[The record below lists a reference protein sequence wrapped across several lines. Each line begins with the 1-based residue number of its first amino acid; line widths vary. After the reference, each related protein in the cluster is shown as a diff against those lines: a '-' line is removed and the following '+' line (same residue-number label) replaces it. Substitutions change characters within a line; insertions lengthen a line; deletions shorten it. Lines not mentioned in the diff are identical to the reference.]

1 MPRFS
6 YKGIDHKRKSVKGT
20 VTAESAFAARKH
32 LRAKGVHPTSIN
44 ETTNSLEA
52 KSFGG
57 MFKRKGKAHVG
68 EFTKQLSTMLRAGIK
83 LTESLTVLIP
93 QLNNAD
99 FKNAIT
105 DVRDRLITGESFAD
119 TLSEYD
125 DYFDNIYISMVR
137 VGEVTGTLE
146 QTLTSIAD
154 FMEKRH
160 KVESKMKSA
169 MIYPAILIS
178 ASSLAVLF
186 LTIFVIPV
194 VAEQI
199 EKAGQELPWVTKAI
213 LWISATCR
221 SWWALLIIS
230 VIFVLI
236 WVTKRFVA
244 TPRGTLMRDKFMLA
258 LPVFGTL
265 VKQRIVAR
273 FASTL
278 STLLESGLSMAE
290 SLKIVAEVTG
300 NSVMNNAVKKA
311 RERILSGS
319 DIATPLRDSGV
330 IDPTLAHMVTVGEK
344 SGELE
349 KMLKDISE
357 NLESSSDLVI
367 ERLSAALEPV
377 IILFMS
383 IVIGI
388 IAYAMLVP
396 IIRFSAGAI

>member
-1 MPRFS
+1 MPRFA
-6 YKGIDHKRKSVKGT
+6 YKGIDHKHKSVKGT

-32 LRAKGVHPTSIN
+32 LRAKGVHPTWIN
-44 ETTNSLEA
+44 ESANAAESQ
-52 KSFGG
+52 SFAG
-57 MFKRKGKAHVG
+57 MFKRKGKAQVA

-83 LTESLTVLIP
+83 LTESLNVLIP
-93 QLNNAD
+93 QITNAD

-105 DVRDRLITGESFAD
+105 DIRDRLITGESFAD
-119 TLSEYD
+119 TLSEYEN
-125 DYFDNIYISMVR
+125 YFDTIFISMVR

-146 QTLTSIAD
+146 KSLTSIAD
-154 FMEKRH
+154 FMNKRH

-169 MIYPAILIS
+169 MIYPLILIT
-178 ASSLAVLF
+178 ASSIAVLF

-199 EKAGQELPWVTKAI
+199 RKAGQELPWVTEAI
-213 LWISATCR
+213 LWISATLR
-221 SWWALLIIS
+221 SWWA
-230 VIFVLI
+230 VLI
-236 WVTKRFVA
+236 LTVIIVIVWAIRRFIA
-244 TPRGTLMRDKFMLA
+244 TPRGTHMRDRFLLA

-265 VKQRIVAR
+265 VRQRIVAR

-300 NSVMNNAVKKA
+300 NSVMNKAVKKA

-319 DIATPLRDSGV
+319 DIATPLRESGV

-349 KMLKDISE
+349 RMLKDISE

-367 ERLSAALEPV
+367 ERLSAAIEPL

-383 IVIGI
+383 VVIGT

-396 IIRFSAGAI
+396 IIRFSAGSF

>member
-6 YKGIDHKRKSVKGT
+6 YKGIDHKHKSVKGT
-20 VTAESAFAARKH
+20 VSAESAFAARKH
-32 LRAKGVHPTSIN
+32 LRGKGVHPTSITEVAN
-44 ETTNSLEA
+44 ASESQ
-52 KSFGG
+52 SFGG
-57 MFKRKGKAHVG
+57 MFKRKGKAHVT

-83 LTESLTVLIP
+83 LTESLNVLVP
-93 QLNNAD
+93 QITNVD

-105 DVRDRLITGESFAD
+105 DIRDRVITGESFAD
-119 TLSEYD
+119 TLSEYE
-125 DYFDNIYISMVR
+125 DYFDTIYISMVR

-146 QTLTSIAD
+146 KSLTTIAD
-154 FMEKRH
+154 FMDKRH

-169 MIYPAILIS
+169 MIYPIILIT
-178 ASSLAVLF
+178 ASTIAVLF
-186 LTIFVIPV
+186 LTILVIPV

-213 LWISATCR
+213 IWISDVLT
-221 SWWALLIIS
+221 SLWAILVVA
-230 VIFVLI
+230 VILGTV
-236 WVTKRFVA
+236 WATKRFVA
-244 TPRGTLMRDKFMLA
+244 TPKGSHLRDKLLLA

-265 VKQRIVAR
+265 VRQRIVAR

-278 STLLESGLSMAE
+278 STLLASGLSMAD

-300 NSVMNNAVKKA
+300 NSVMNKAVKKA

-349 KMLKDISE
+349 RMLKDISD

-367 ERLSAALEPV
+367 ERMSAAIEPL

-396 IIRFSAGAI
+396 IIRFSAGSF

>member
-6 YKGIDHKRKSVKGT
+6 YKAIDHKHKSVKGT

-32 LRAKGVHPTSIN
+32 LRAKGVHPTSIH
-44 ETTNSLEA
+44 EITSALEA
-52 KSFGG
+52 RSFGG
-57 MFKRKGKAHVG
+57 MFKRKGKAHVT

-83 LTESLTVLIP
+83 LTESLNVLVP
-93 QLNNAD
+93 QLTNAD

-105 DVRDRLITGESFAD
+105 DIRDRVITGESFAD

-125 DYFDNIYISMVR
+125 NYFDTIYISMVR

-146 QTLTSIAD
+146 KSLTSIAD
-154 FMEKRH
+154 FMDKRH
-160 KVESKMKSA
+160 KLESKMKSA
-169 MIYPAILIS
+169 MIYPVILFT
-178 ASSLAVLF
+178 ASTIAVLF
-186 LTIFVIPV
+186 LTVFIIPV

-213 LWISATCR
+213 LWISATLR
-221 SWWALLIIS
+221 SWWGLVVAIT
-230 VIFVLI
+230 IFAFV
-236 WVTKRFVA
+236 WATKRFVA
-244 TPRGTLMRDKFMLA
+244 TPRGAHVKDKFLLA
-258 LPVFGTL
+258 LPVFGAL

-278 STLLESGLSMAE
+278 STLLESGLSMAD

-300 NSVMNNAVKKA
+300 NSVMNKAVKKA

-349 KMLKDISE
+349 KMLKDISD

-367 ERLSAALEPV
+367 ERISAAIEPL

-396 IIRFSAGAI
+396 IIRFSAGSI

>member
-32 LRAKGVHPTSIN
+32 LRSKGVHPTAIN
-44 ETTNSLEA
+44 EVKNSVETA
-52 KSFGG
+52 SFAG
-57 MFKRKGKAHVG
+57 MFKRKGKAHVT

-83 LTESLTVLIP
+83 LTESLTVLAP
-93 QLNNAD
+93 QISNVD

-105 DVRDRLITGESFAD
+105 DIRDRLITGESFAD
-119 TLSEYD
+119 TLCEYE
-125 DYFDNIYISMVR
+125 DYFDTIYVSMVR

-146 QTLTSIAD
+146 KSLTSIAD
-154 FMEKRH
+154 FMDKRQ
-160 KVESKMKSA
+160 KLESKMKSA
-169 MIYPAILIS
+169 MIYPAILFS
-178 ASSLAVLF
+178 ACLIAVLF
-186 LTIFVIPV
+186 LTVFIIPV

-213 LWISATCR
+213 LWMSATLR
-221 SWWALLIIS
+221 SWWSLLIAAVIMS
-230 VIFVLI
+230 VIWSI
-236 WVTKRFVA
+236 KRFTA
-244 TPRGTLMRDKFMLA
+244 TPRGTLMRDKFLLA

-265 VKQRIVAR
+265 VRQRIVAR

-278 STLLESGLSMAE
+278 STLLESGLSMAD

-319 DIATPLRDSGV
+319 DIATPLRESGV

-349 KMLKDISE
+349 RMLRDISE

-367 ERLSAALEPV
+367 DRLSAAIEPL

-383 IVIGI
+383 VVIGI
-388 IAYAMLVP
+388 IAYAMIVP
-396 IIRFSAGAI
+396 IIKFSAGSI

>member
-6 YKGIDHKRKSVKGT
+6 YKGIDHKHKSVKGT
-20 VTAESAFAARKH
+20 VSAESAFAARKH

-44 ETTNSLEA
+44 EVANASESQ
-52 KSFGG
+52 SFAG
-57 MFKRKGKAHVG
+57 MFKRKGKAQVT

-83 LTESLTVLIP
+83 LTESLNVLIP
-93 QLNNAD
+93 QITNAD

-105 DVRDRLITGESFAD
+105 DIRDRLITGESFAD
-119 TLSEYD
+119 TLCEYGN
-125 DYFDNIYISMVR
+125 YFDTIFISMVR

-146 QTLTSIAD
+146 KSLTTIAD
-154 FMEKRH
+154 FMDKRQ

-169 MIYPAILIS
+169 MIYPIILIS
-178 ASSLAVLF
+178 ASAIAVLF
-186 LTIFVIPV
+186 LTILVIPV

-213 LWISATCR
+213 LWISATLR
-221 SWWALLIIS
+221 SWWSILVAA
-230 VIFVLI
+230 VIMGTV
-236 WVTKRFVA
+236 WATKRFVA
-244 TPRGTLMRDKFMLA
+244 TPRGMHMRDKLLLA
-258 LPVFGTL
+258 LPVFGSL
-265 VKQRIVAR
+265 VRQRIVAR

-278 STLLESGLSMAE
+278 STLLESGLSMAD

-300 NSVMNNAVKKA
+300 NSVMNRAVKKS

-319 DIATPLRDSGV
+319 DIATPLRESGV
-330 IDPTLAHMVTVGEK
+330 LDPTLAHMVTVGEK

-349 KMLKDISE
+349 RMLRDISE

-367 ERLSAALEPV
+367 ERMSAAIEPL

-383 IVIGI
+383 VVIGV

-396 IIRFSAGAI
+396 IIRFSAGSF

>member
-6 YKGIDHKRKSVKGT
+6 YKGIDHKHKSVKGT

-32 LRAKGVHPTSIN
+32 LRAKGVHPTAIN
-44 ETTNSLEA
+44 EVTNSIEA

-57 MFKRKGKAHVG
+57 LFKRKGKAHVT

-105 DVRDRLITGESFAD
+105 DVRDRLITGESLAD
-119 TLSEYD
+119 TLSEYG
-125 DYFDNIYISMVR
+125 DYFDKIYISMVR

-146 QTLTSIAD
+146 QSLTSIAE

-169 MIYPAILIS
+169 MIYPCILIT
-178 ASSLAVLF
+178 ASTLAVLF

-199 EKAGQELPWVTKAI
+199 KKAGQELPWVTEAI
-213 LWISATCR
+213 LWTSATLR
-221 SWWALLIIS
+221 SWWALLVLA
-230 VIFVLI
+230 VIFAGI
-236 WVTKRFVA
+236 WAVKNFIA
-244 TPRGTLMRDKFMLA
+244 TPRGMHARDKFLLA
-258 LPVFGTL
+258 LPVFGNL

-278 STLLESGLSMAE
+278 STLLQSGLSMAD

-300 NSVMNNAVKKA
+300 NTVMNNAVKKA

-349 KMLKDISE
+349 KMLKDISD

-367 ERLSAALEPV
+367 ERISAAIEPV

-396 IIRFSAGAI
+396 IIKFSSGSF

>member
-1 MPRFS
+1 
-6 YKGIDHKRKSVKGT
+6 
-20 VTAESAFAARKH
+20 
-32 LRAKGVHPTSIN
+32 
-44 ETTNSLEA
+44 
-52 KSFGG
+52 
-57 MFKRKGKAHVG
+57 
-68 EFTKQLSTMLRAGIK
+68 
-83 LTESLTVLIP
+83 
-93 QLNNAD
+93 D

-105 DVRDRLITGESFAD
+105 DVRDRLITGESLAD
-119 TLSEYD
+119 TLSEYG
-125 DYFDNIYISMVR
+125 DYFDKIYISMVR
-137 VGEVTGTLE
+137 VGEDTDTLE
-146 QTLTSIAD
+146 QSLTSIAE
-154 FMEKRH
+154 FMDKRH
-160 KVESKMKSA
+160 KDESKMKSA
-169 MIYPAILIS
+169 MIYPCILIS
-178 ASSLAVLF
+178 AASLAVLF

-199 EKAGQELPWVTKAI
+199 KEAGQELPWVTEAI
-213 LWISATCR
+213 IWISDTLR
-221 SWWALLIIS
+221 SWWALLALAIIFIVAWS
-230 VIFVLI
+230 V
-236 WVTKRFVA
+236 KRFIA
-244 TPRGTLMRDKFMLA
+244 TPKGTLMRDKTLLA
-258 LPVFGTL
+258 MPVFGTL

-278 STLLESGLSMAE
+278 STLLQSGLSMAD

-349 KMLKDISE
+349 RMLKDISE

-396 IIRFSAGAI
+396 IIKFSAGTI